1 MFQAILNSKV
11 RNNFG
16 NGEADSDWRSIYR
29 QTEDFLTAAV
39 FCRLTYLPGHI
50 LWSVIC
56 NAASFTIP
64 EQGLPPDAG
73 QLIQRAFWPRWE
85 LLEGEAIIGRR
96 EPDVYLEF
104 ENIHLLVEAKLGDD
118 PLAQTPIQWAEEIAA
133 YLHRSDRDSS
143 VPVGLIAIGGMG
155 REPNQNEVGIQC
167 KSMQR
172 LLANN
177 YHFPNAT
184 VLLVA
189 CSWLNLLKAL
199 VKTMKSKDI
208 ESDISHQHIIIDLID
223 VLRFHGIRN
232 THWLTEL
239 SQPDVLALGTVSV
252 DSLGLLGTWAR
263 STQKMTLAE
272 RHPWFIAPTLRGL
285 DDQSINI
292 FGRIINVQ

>member
-16 NGEADSDWRSIYR
+16 NGEADLDWRSIYR

-39 FCRLTYLPGHI
+39 FCRLTYLPGQI
-50 LWSVIC
+50 LWSIIC
-56 NAASFTIP
+56 NAANMTIP
-64 EQGLPPDAG
+64 DQGLPPDAG
-73 QLIQRAFWPRWE
+73 QLRQRAFWPRWE

-104 ENIHLLVEAKLGDD
+104 ENIHLLVEAKLGDHT
-118 PLAQTPIQWAEEIAA
+118 LTQTPNQWAAEIAA
-133 YLHRSDRDSS
+133 YLHRQDRDSS
-143 VPVGLIAIGGMG
+143 VPVGLLAIGGMG
-155 REPNQNEVGIQC
+155 REPNPVTVVTKREETQD
-167 KSMQR
+167 
-172 LLANN
+172 LLANM
-177 YHFPNAT
+177 YHYPNAT

-189 CSWLNLLKAL
+189 CSWQSLLKAL
-199 VKTMKSKDI
+199 LQTLKSEDI
-208 ESDISHQHIIIDLID
+208 ELDISHQYLIFDLID

-239 SQPDVLALGTVSV
+239 SQLDPALREVSD
-252 DSLGLLGTWAR
+252 DSIDLLGTWAR
-263 STQKMTLAE
+263 GTQTMALAE

-292 FGRIINVQ
+292 FGRMINV